1 MPTRELWRAGAF
13 VAADD
18 WTFPAAGDALPT
30 AGRAALPKARF
41 LAERAALF
49 ARNEPIGIVLE
60 SGESLAGI
68 EDDLARLGLV
78 VLRFPRY
85 ADGRNYSTARILRD
99 RLGYRGELRA
109 AGDVLRDQIGFL
121 LRAGFDALEI
131 SHPRTA
137 AALREGRIVGVTHFY
152 QPASN
157 DAAEASGPRTWQR
170 RAR

>member
-1 MPTRELWRAGAF
+1 MPTPELWRAGAF

-18 WTFPAAGDALPT
+18 WTFPAAADALPAT
-30 AGRAALPKARF
+30 GRVAVPKARF

-49 ARNEPIGIVLE
+49 ARNEPVGLLLE
-60 SGESLAGI
+60 SGESLDGV
-68 EDDLARLGLV
+68 EDDVARLGLV

-131 SHPRTA
+131 VHAGTA
-137 AALREGRIVGVTHFY
+137 NALREGRIVGMTHFY
-152 QPASN
+152 QPASI
-157 DAAEASGPRTWQR
+157 DAAEASGPRAWQR
-170 RAR
+170 RAH